1 MLRLCSSCAW
11 FVGIR
16 PNQIAAECR
25 WRATEPFLCTIYV
38 ENPSC
43 DMHVRARKD
52 EGEDVLRKGILSSCL
67 QFWRA
72 VREKLFSEKLFSEP
86 GCLREAVLEKPFS
99 DWLFYESQQ
108 RSCSGRSCLTRS
120 GSVRGRSGRSG
131 SANGRDTP
139 RTYSGGASA
148 PPQRR
153 CSYSLHTYWETRP
166 HGQGS
171 QLGINDHN

>member
-1 MLRLCSSCAW
+1 MTRNRTLSLHNLC
-11 FVGIR
+11 R
-16 PNQIAAECR
+16 
-25 WRATEPFLCTIYV
+25 EPFLRYACASTQRWRRRRFEKRDSKFV
-38 ENPSC
+38 F
-43 DMHVRARKD
+43 A
-52 EGEDVLRKGILSSCL
+52 ILASRC
-67 QFWRA
+67 
-72 VREKLFSEKLFSEP
+72 EKLFSEKLFSEP

-120 GSVRGRSGRSG
+120 GSVRGRSERSG